1 MLFLHISLALSV
13 EFIHKILTS
22 KNYYNFFSLE
32 VDDRLLLLSLP
43 SFILYFNTYIS
54 GGFNKLEIEL
64 CEQTKY
70 LLEIKYFKKSG
81 DC

>member
-1 MLFLHISLALSV
+1 MMTVLCHLISDMTVLRTHYLCSCWYHVMLPRDW
-13 EFIHKILTS
+13 E
-22 KNYYNFFSLE
+22 
-32 VDDRLLLLSLP
+32 LSLP